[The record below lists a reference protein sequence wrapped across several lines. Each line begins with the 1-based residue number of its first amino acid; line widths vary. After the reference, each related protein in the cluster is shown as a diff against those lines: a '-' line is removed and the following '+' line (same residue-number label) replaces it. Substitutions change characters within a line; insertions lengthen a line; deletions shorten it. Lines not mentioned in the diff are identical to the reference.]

1 MQNIIGLKFIG
12 GMDMI
17 CKVDCEIHQI
27 LTSNTGTITVDN
39 AIYAQPYEVGDGQFD
54 IRFFPVSMIAA
65 TDDRYT
71 AKVDVNLST
80 VLYAFPIKD
89 IIEEKYR
96 QVVSPIIL
104 ASGSL

>member
-1 MQNIIGLKFIG
+1 MENIIGLKFVG

-17 CKVDCEIHQI
+17 CKVECD
-27 LTSNTGTITVDN
+27 ITEVLNSKDGRINVSN
-39 AIYAQPYEVGDGQFD
+39 AIYAQPYEVAEGQFD
-54 IRFFPVSMIAA
+54 IRFYPVSMIAA

-80 VLYAFPIKD
+80 VLYAFPVKD
-89 IIEEKYR
+89 VVMEKYR

>member
-1 MQNIIGLKFIG
+1 MENIVGLKFVG

-17 CKVDCEIHQI
+17 CKVDCEIADI
-27 LTSNTGTITVDN
+27 LNSKEGKITVSN
-39 AIYAQPYEVGDGQFD
+39 AIYAQPYEVADGQYD

-71 AKVDVNLST
+71 ASVDVNLST

-89 IIEEKYR
+89 IIAEKYR